1 MKTCG
6 RARDFSLMRLMLVW
20 VPIMVLI
27 CLSVPSLLALDASPE
42 PKGELIPCGQF
53 SSVFL
58 RPQDTQ
64 YAAPPPTRIAMMS
77 ARWSTLQAS
86 FAGYQKTGV
95 PLVGW
100 DGSRL
105 VPSEYKDDSGL
116 DYFIPRLASFFRI
129 RLSEAADLFLAS
141 TVILGYSLGLI
152 GLMLLLGSWWS
163 RCWAIIE
170 VLALAVLC
178 LRLGDVYVVQSSI
191 AMATIPWILHFSR
204 KWGHGLGFPFF
215 LAVGLALGVAN
226 FMRAQAGTMMLL
238 FCLLVL
244 VLYGRT
250 PPKRRVLLLG
260 ALLAGNAAS
269 ALYFRHAFAAR
280 DAYIQGHQSG
290 YLPAPRQHPLWHSVY
305 IGLGFV
311 SNPYVP
317 GGYCDQVGMDKVHS
331 LSPNTT
337 FLSPEYEQILDQQ
350 VHLLVKTHPSVVI
363 VNLAAKLGIL
373 QLLAVLAANIGLFAA
388 VWYRKPLSLDLA
400 FWAAIA
406 FGALPGLAV
415 VPNPKYV
422 LGALTVLVLYGLVS
436 IDYALREGAMPRLKQ
451 ILAGRGKTVCAA

>member
-1 MKTCG
+1 
-6 RARDFSLMRLMLVW
+6 MLVW
-20 VPIMVLI
+20 IPIVTLL
-27 CLSVPSLLALDASPE
+27 CLSGTPLLALDASPE

-64 YAAPPPTRIAMMS
+64 YAALPPTRIAMMS

-116 DYFIPRLASFFRI
+116 DYFIPRLASFFGI

-191 AMATIPWILHFSR
+191 AIATIPWILYFSR
-204 KWGHGLGFPFF
+204 KWDNRLELPFF

-226 FMRAQAGTMMLL
+226 FMRAQAGTMVLL
-238 FCLLVL
+238 FCIPLLA
-244 VLYGRT
+244 LYGRT
-250 PPKRRVLLLG
+250 PPKRRALLLG
-260 ALLAGNAAS
+260 TLLAGSAAS
-269 ALYFRHAFAAR
+269 ALYFRHAFAVR
-280 DAYIQGHQSG
+280 DAYIQGHQPG
-290 YLPAPRQHPLWHSVY
+290 YSPAPRQHPLWHSVY

-317 GGYCDQVGMDKVHS
+317 GGYCDQVGVDKVRT
-331 LSPNTT
+331 LSPNTA
-337 FLSPEYEQILDQQ
+337 FLSPEYDQILGQQ
-350 VHLLVKTHPSVVI
+350 VHMLAKTHPFVVL

-373 QLLAVLAANIGLFAA
+373 QLLAVVAANGGLFAA
-388 VWYRKPLSLDLA
+388 IWYRKPLSVDLA
-400 FWAAIA
+400 FWVAIA

-415 VPNPKYV
+415 IPNPKYI

-436 IDYALREGAMPRLKQ
+436 VDHALRQGMLGGLKR
-451 ILAGRGKTVCAA
+451 ILTGRGKTVCAA